1 MMRSLYLNQSIYKMK
16 KGSLIIALLCLL
28 ITACSSMKKQQ
39 TTTQSDQVA
48 TLAGTWVLDVVP
60 YTKGTFDTLYPES
73 KPSLSFDP
81 VQKSFTGNTSCN
93 TINGALVA
101 DNKAISFK
109 GDIAMTRMACSG
121 DGESVFME
129 NLKRINKYAV
139 SADGKELTLIQGDL
153 ALMHFHKK

>member
-1 MMRSLYLNQSIYKMK
+1 MK

-28 ITACSSMKKQQ
+28 MAACSSMKKQAE
-39 TTTQSDQVA
+39 TNTDQVA
-48 TLAGTWVLDVVP
+48 TLAGTWVLDVIP

-73 KPSLSFDP
+73 KPSLTFDP
-81 VQKSFTGNTSCN
+81 VQKNFTGHTSCN
-93 TINGALVA
+93 TINGALDA
-101 DNKAISFK
+101 DSKTISFK

-153 ALMHFHKK
+153 ALMRFHKK

>member
-1 MMRSLYLNQSIYKMK
+1 MNMK
-16 KGSLIIALLCLL
+16 KGSLIIVVFCLL
-28 ITACSSMKKQQ
+28 TAACSSMKKQ
-39 TTTQSDQVA
+39 TETKADQVA

-60 YTKGTFDTLYPES
+60 YTKGTFDSLYPET

-81 VQKSFTGNTSCN
+81 VQKKFTGYSGCN
-93 TINGALVA
+93 GINGALVA
-101 DNKAISFK
+101 DSNAISFK
-109 GDIAMTRMACSG
+109 GDIIMTMKACPG

-139 SADGKELTLIQGDL
+139 SANGKELTLIQGDL